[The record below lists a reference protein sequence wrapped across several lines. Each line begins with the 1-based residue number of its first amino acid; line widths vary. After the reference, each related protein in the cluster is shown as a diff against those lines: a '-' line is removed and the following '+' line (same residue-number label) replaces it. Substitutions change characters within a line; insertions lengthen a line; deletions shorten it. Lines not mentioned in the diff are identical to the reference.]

1 MGNEERIMPRM
12 HLFAWMFAGAIGAQV
27 GLAQPGAAF
36 ECPEPQAQGVR
47 GVIPESPQQIA
58 ELSALL
64 RAGDLENRIEVI
76 AHDLKQKYPN
86 ADRTELINYMMT
98 AYCPVITADQ
108 SLSDSEKRERLD
120 RFSEQVWTIYRNLG

>member
-76 AHDLKQKYPN
+76 AHDLKQNVNLFRDQRTRLLILIDTEPPN
-86 ADRTELINYMMT
+86 GSI
-98 AYCPVITADQ
+98 P
-108 SLSDSEKRERLD
+108 
-120 RFSEQVWTIYRNLG
+120 

>member
-1 MGNEERIMPRM
+1 LPRAQIFTWV
-12 HLFAWMFAGAIGAQV
+12 LAGVAGAQV
-27 GLAQPGAAF
+27 GLAQPGSAF
-36 ECPEPQAQGVR
+36 ECPEPQTQGVR
-47 GVIPESPQQIA
+47 GFIPESPQEIA